1 MKMKKLLA
9 GVLAGA
15 MAVSAVTFTSITLS
29 AADDPNE
36 VVLYQYEAGVMNDF
50 IIDKSY
56 LSQAE
61 NSISISLEGENG
73 TWFNAQTVGSPWGGP
88 GGGNPV
94 VFSKADDETNFTVAK
109 ETGIK
114 IYSIL
119 EGGYTKVNKIT
130 VTIDDAS
137 PVTVYDILTAPAGAV
152 YNNDGDTFRVTADML
167 AKANI
172 TAKNIKA
179 CKFNVKIEAVDS
191 GAEFNS
197 YLVDE
202 KDAPSWFTGIFGGTK
217 PSSAETYSFCVPEK
231 TSVWNNDTHQNEDG
245 PETTTGEYSVLDKG
259 FYIQFKNMTVSK
271 IFITTPT
278 IASTYEDATVI
289 IENKDIVLNQYA
301 WTGEHYSGEHLFT
314 VDGHNAANFGGLG
327 IDNLTVK
334 FNIDSITNSNGQE
347 IAPENVDFSIQLMPD
362 WINSQWFNPTFEY
375 DAATKEVSLT
385 VNIKNMLAEK
395 DPYTTLESISLL
407 AKVHQDNT
415 DSSVTIKIGKKINSV
430 SEIILNKET
439 LTVEKGKTAQLEATV
454 LPENATDPTVTWTS
468 SNTEVATVDEA
479 TGEITA
485 LSEGTTTITAAAG
498 EQTAVCEVTVASVSL
513 TDLALK
519 VGDEA
524 AAPEAVIKPED
535 IEILWSTDDEEGNV
549 ITIDEAT
556 GKVTPVASGTANVTA
571 TIKGTEISASCK
583 VTVTNPLTKINLDAM
598 NIVKGAEDS
607 EITYTTVPAKP
618 DAFTATFE
626 SSDTAVFTVVENSG
640 KFYVHAVEVGEADL
654 IAKVDAKEVG
664 RCTVKVTDKLVPAE
678 SVELDKTALE
688 LKVGDTDVLKA
699 TVSPADSTD
708 KIVWTSDKPDI
719 ASVENGTVT
728 ANAAGTATI
737 TAAAGEKTATC
748 TVTVNEKTIAIT
760 SVSLDK
766 TEATVVEGETVE
778 LTATV
783 KPDTATEDKTVTWTS
798 SDETIATVK
807 DGLVTAVSEGKATI
821 TAAAGTKSASCEIT
835 VTKKA
840 EDTKPDDTKPE
851 EPKPEEPGETFTTY
865 ELNEAERAM
874 LSDPKTTFVIK
885 YNSPNG
891 WNDIGF
897 GASTADG
904 GWASA
909 SLPAQQGEGT
919 LTVTVEELIPQMK
932 VSSLEGVSYF
942 KVEGYNGTVF
952 TSVEVKASTGE
963 EPGPDD
969 GKEVVLFEGEGKEN
983 VDIKINTIKKYKDSA
998 IITVKFT
1005 TAAAEP
1011 EGQTLDDCNFGS
1023 LAASNNT
1030 GAGGWWSQPVDAA
1043 YWNKT
1048 SSEGIN
1054 AWGDTGTFK
1063 TTVADYVKNLQDC
1076 ENISEIATAW
1086 ACPWNGT
1093 VINKVTIEGELAGGT
1108 TPPDDTTTGTD
1119 SPAPTPTPGGSG
1131 SFTVPGTAET
1141 TAPDTT
1147 TPPAAEGSV
1156 TPETTQL
1163 VNGDS
1168 TVKVEFAAGSVKTG
1182 AVLDVKKGAETA
1194 TSATYDITLK
1204 LANAAIQP
1212 DGTLT
1217 ITISV
1222 PANLLGADNYYVY
1235 RAETDGSY
1243 TDMMAAYADGKVTF
1257 KTGHLSEYVISTV
1270 KLTDTGIADG
1280 SSSDSAQNPD
1290 EGIVNTGNA
1299 DSDPTGEN
1307 TGSTDGGKND
1317 DKNVATGAALAL
1329 VPAAAAAAAVII
1341 FKKRK

>member
-15 MAVSAVTFTSITLS
+15 MAVSAVTFTSITTNAANEIPQSKVLYDGDEFRLIPYDDQDKYEGSFNKYLS
-29 AADDPNE
+29 LPNLTSSDLTTYRNLEFTITFDDEAVNYLNNNQWKAGHLFQLGVQANDKYDASWPGFDISAQGDISIDAYASMPVPNAEIKVKYSTSNFLTGIEEKIKDFDFDAHFGNLFFNAGWAIVTIKKVSLVDPNVPGIE
-36 VVLYQYEAGVMNDF
+36 YKPVSAT
-50 IIDKSY
+50 ID
-56 LSQAE
+56 E
-61 NSISISLEGENG
+61 LE
-73 TWFNAQTVGSPWGGP
+73 
-88 GGGNPV
+88 V
-94 VFSKADDETNFTVAK
+94 VFSKNEPWNWQGVKDFTF
-109 ETGIK
+109 
-114 IYSIL
+114 
-119 EGGYTKVNKIT
+119 EG
-130 VTIDDAS
+130 S
-137 PVTVYDILTAPAGAV
+137 
-152 YNNDGDTFRVTADML
+152 
-167 AKANI
+167 
-172 TAKNIKA
+172 
-179 CKFNVKIEAVDS
+179 EAFV
-191 GAEFNS
+191 G
-197 YLVDE
+197 
-202 KDAPSWFTGIFGGTK
+202 
-217 PSSAETYSFCVPEK
+217 K
-231 TSVWNNDTHQNEDG
+231 TLSNLG
-245 PETTTGEYSVLDKG
+245 
-259 FYIQFKNMTVSK
+259 
-271 IFITTPT
+271 ITT
-278 IASTYEDATVI
+278 
-289 IENKDIVLNQYA
+289 
-301 WTGEHYSGEHLFT
+301 
-314 VDGHNAANFGGLG
+314 
-327 IDNLTVK
+327 LTVK
-334 FNIDSITNSNGQE
+334 FTAASAISDDKAFDLSKINYQLNLNSRVGENYKWIAIGSSTYNSDTQEVTITANVEND
-347 IAPENVDFSIQLMPD
+347 APSCDQ
-362 WINSQWFNPTFEY
+362 Y
-375 DAATKEVSLT
+375 DANAEFVGFQLIAMVNFNDATAPITLT
-385 VNIKNMLAEK
+385 
-395 DPYTTLESISLL
+395 
-407 AKVHQDNT
+407 
-415 DSSVTIKIGKKINSV
+415 IGKKAIPLTG
-430 SEIILNKET
+430 ITLNKTALT
-439 LTVEKGKTAQLEATV
+439 LTKGETAELSVTEYTPEDTTDEK
-454 LPENATDPTVTWTS
+454 TVTWKS
-468 SNTEVATVDEA
+468 SNEDAVTVDE
-479 TGEITA
+479 
-485 LSEGTTTITAAAG
+485 S
-498 EQTAVCEVTVASVSL
+498 
-513 TDLALK
+513 
-519 VGDEA
+519 
-524 AAPEAVIKPED
+524 
-535 IEILWSTDDEEGNV
+535 
-549 ITIDEAT
+549 
-556 GKVTPVASGTANVTA
+556 GKVTAVA
-571 TIKGTEISASCK
+571 K
-583 VTVTNPLTKINLDAM
+583 
-598 NIVKGAEDS
+598 
-607 EITYTTVPAKP
+607 
-618 DAFTATFE
+618 
-626 SSDTAVFTVVENSG
+626 
-640 KFYVHAVEVGEADL
+640 
-654 IAKVDAKEVG
+654 
-664 RCTVKVTDKLVPAE
+664 
-678 SVELDKTALE
+678 
-688 LKVGDTDVLKA
+688 
-699 TVSPADSTD
+699 
-708 KIVWTSDKPDI
+708 
-719 ASVENGTVT
+719 
-728 ANAAGTATI
+728 GTATI
-737 TAAAGEKTATC
+737 TATSNANPEVKAECEVTVNNPELESIAFKQSEIALLVGGEATVECTYLPTDADKPAIKITSSDDSIKVTDNGDGTAKVEGVKATSTPVEITATVEGAASIAAATCKVTVSDKAIPATGIKLNKETLELTTGDKPTQLIPTLISDEGTPTDTITKTEWTSSEPTIAAVDKDGNVTAVAEGEATITVKVNDNFTATC
-748 TVTVNEKTIAIT
+748 KVTVKKLVKPISE
-760 SVSLDK
+760 VVLDK
-766 TEATVVEGETVE
+766 TSATVEEGKTVE
-778 LTATV
+778 IKATV
-783 KPDTATEDKTVTWTS
+783 NPSDTTEDKTVTWTS

-840 EDTKPDDTKPE
+840 EDT
-851 EPKPEEPGETFTTY
+851 KPEEPGETFTTY

-942 KVEGYNGTVF
+942 KVEGYNDTVF

-969 GKEVVLFEGEGKEN
+969 GKEVVLFEGEGREN

-1011 EGQTLDDCNFGS
+1011 EGQTLDDCNFGT

-1147 TPPAAEGSV
+1147 APPAAEGSV

-1163 VNGDS
+1163 VNSDS

-1194 TSATYDITLK
+1194 TSAAYDITLK

-1270 KLTDTGIADG
+1270 KLTNAGIADG

>member
-1 MKMKKLLA
+1 
-9 GVLAGA
+9 
-15 MAVSAVTFTSITLS
+15 
-29 AADDPNE
+29 
-36 VVLYQYEAGVMNDF
+36 
-50 IIDKSY
+50 
-56 LSQAE
+56 
-61 NSISISLEGENG
+61 
-73 TWFNAQTVGSPWGGP
+73 
-88 GGGNPV
+88 
-94 VFSKADDETNFTVAK
+94 
-109 ETGIK
+109 
-114 IYSIL
+114 
-119 EGGYTKVNKIT
+119 
-130 VTIDDAS
+130 
-137 PVTVYDILTAPAGAV
+137 
-152 YNNDGDTFRVTADML
+152 
-167 AKANI
+167 
-172 TAKNIKA
+172 
-179 CKFNVKIEAVDS
+179 
-191 GAEFNS
+191 
-197 YLVDE
+197 
-202 KDAPSWFTGIFGGTK
+202 
-217 PSSAETYSFCVPEK
+217 
-231 TSVWNNDTHQNEDG
+231 
-245 PETTTGEYSVLDKG
+245 
-259 FYIQFKNMTVSK
+259 
-271 IFITTPT
+271 
-278 IASTYEDATVI
+278 
-289 IENKDIVLNQYA
+289 
-301 WTGEHYSGEHLFT
+301 
-314 VDGHNAANFGGLG
+314 
-327 IDNLTVK
+327 
-334 FNIDSITNSNGQE
+334 
-347 IAPENVDFSIQLMPD
+347 
-362 WINSQWFNPTFEY
+362 
-375 DAATKEVSLT
+375 
-385 VNIKNMLAEK
+385 
-395 DPYTTLESISLL
+395 
-407 AKVHQDNT
+407 
-415 DSSVTIKIGKKINSV
+415 
-430 SEIILNKET
+430 
-439 LTVEKGKTAQLEATV
+439 
-454 LPENATDPTVTWTS
+454 
-468 SNTEVATVDEA
+468 
-479 TGEITA
+479 
-485 LSEGTTTITAAAG
+485 
-498 EQTAVCEVTVASVSL
+498 
-513 TDLALK
+513 
-519 VGDEA
+519 
-524 AAPEAVIKPED
+524 
-535 IEILWSTDDEEGNV
+535 
-549 ITIDEAT
+549 
-556 GKVTPVASGTANVTA
+556 
-571 TIKGTEISASCK
+571 
-583 VTVTNPLTKINLDAM
+583 
-598 NIVKGAEDS
+598 
-607 EITYTTVPAKP
+607 
-618 DAFTATFE
+618 
-626 SSDTAVFTVVENSG
+626 
-640 KFYVHAVEVGEADL
+640 
-654 IAKVDAKEVG
+654 
-664 RCTVKVTDKLVPAE
+664 
-678 SVELDKTALE
+678 
-688 LKVGDTDVLKA
+688 
-699 TVSPADSTD
+699 
-708 KIVWTSDKPDI
+708 
-719 ASVENGTVT
+719 
-728 ANAAGTATI
+728 
-737 TAAAGEKTATC
+737 
-748 TVTVNEKTIAIT
+748 
-760 SVSLDK
+760 
-766 TEATVVEGETVE
+766 
-778 LTATV
+778 
-783 KPDTATEDKTVTWTS
+783 
-798 SDETIATVK
+798 
-807 DGLVTAVSEGKATI
+807 
-821 TAAAGTKSASCEIT
+821 
-835 VTKKA
+835 
-840 EDTKPDDTKPE
+840 
-851 EPKPEEPGETFTTY
+851 
-865 ELNEAERAM
+865 M

>member
-1 MKMKKLLA
+1 MKLKKILA

-15 MAVSAVTFTSITLS
+15 MAISAVTVTSLTLNAASVSQVPSGNEKVLYTASLDETTANAAWGNITNTSITGIDS
-29 AADDPNE
+29 SVMENE
-36 VVLYQYEAGVMNDF
+36 NVYVKLM
-50 IIDKSY
+50 IKS
-56 LSQAE
+56 LGDCE
-61 NSISISLEGENG
+61 
-73 TWFNAQTVGSPWGGP
+73 TDGGP
-88 GGGNPV
+88 T
-94 VFSKADDETNFTVAK
+94 KAEELLGWGWDA
-109 ETGIK
+109 
-114 IYSIL
+114 YSGWIV
-119 EGGYTKVNKIT
+119 GVKW
-130 VTIDDAS
+130 
-137 PVTVYDILTAPAGAV
+137 
-152 YNNDGDTFRVTADML
+152 YNNYS
-167 AKANI
+167 
-172 TAKNIKA
+172 
-179 CKFNVKIEAVDS
+179 E
-191 GAEFNS
+191 GAEFEVSFIPFINDEGQIVS
-197 YLVDE
+197 YVPISDFKLDE
-202 KDAPSWFTGIFGGTK
+202 WNQIGGNLQNGSF
-217 PSSAETYSFCVPEK
+217 SSIEVESLQIVEFSIGSETNLSKSEIAFSELQKYESLTITYNPQQISECGHDHDGSTATYCTWAGVPVMGKLKNPDIQISDSKKTDWYQPTNILKIESNQDAETTFKVVKVSDIISSFTSDEDWQPEFELS
-231 TSVWNNDTHQNEDG
+231 SVFFQGWNC
-245 PETTTGEYSVLDKG
+245 
-259 FYIQFKNMTVSK
+259 
-271 IFITTPT
+271 T
-278 IASTYEDATVI
+278 IE
-289 IENKDIVLNQYA
+289 
-301 WTGEHYSGEHLFT
+301 
-314 VDGHNAANFGGLG
+314 
-327 IDNLTVK
+327 
-334 FNIDSITNSNGQE
+334 SITGKPL
-347 IAPENVDFSIQLMPD
+347 I
-362 WINSQWFNPTFEY
+362 
-375 DAATKEVSLT
+375 
-385 VNIKNMLAEK
+385 
-395 DPYTTLESISLL
+395 
-407 AKVHQDNT
+407 T
-415 DSSVTIKIGKKINSV
+415 DTAV
-430 SEIILNKET
+430 SEITLNKET
-439 LTVEKGKTAQLEATV
+439 LTIEKGKTAQLEATV

-485 LSEGTTTITAAAG
+485 VSEGTTTITAAAG
-498 EQTAVCEVTVASVSL
+498 EQTAACEVTVASVSL

-524 AAPEAVIKPED
+524 AAPEAVIKPDD

-549 ITIDEAT
+549 ITIDEVT

-598 NIVKGAEDS
+598 NIVKGAEDG

-626 SSDTAVFTVVENSG
+626 SSDTTVFTVVENSG

-678 SVELDKTALE
+678 SIELDKTALE
-688 LKVGDTDVLKA
+688 LKVGGTDVLKA

-708 KIVWTSDKPDI
+708 KVVWTSDKPDI

-737 TAAAGEKTATC
+737 TATAGEKTATC

-798 SDETIATVK
+798 SDEKVATVK
-807 DGLVTAVSEGKATI
+807 DGIVTAVSEGKATI

-942 KVEGYNGTVF
+942 KVEGYNDTVF

-963 EPGPDD
+963 EPGPDE

-1011 EGQTLDDCNFGS
+1011 EGQTLDDCNFGT

-1108 TPPDDTTTGTD
+1108 TPPDDTTTVTD

-1280 SSSDSAQNPD
+1280 SSSDSVQNPD
-1290 EGIVNTGNA
+1290 EGIVNTGNVDGVPA
-1299 DSDPTGEN
+1299 DGN

-1341 FKKRK
+1341 SKKRK